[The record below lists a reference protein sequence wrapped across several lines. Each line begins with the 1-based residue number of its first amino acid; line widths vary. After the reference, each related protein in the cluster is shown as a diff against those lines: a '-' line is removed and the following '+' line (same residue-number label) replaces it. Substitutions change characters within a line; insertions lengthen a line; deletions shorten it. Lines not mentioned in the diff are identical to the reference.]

1 MKTIYKTTLSI
12 FLFSVLMVFG
22 AKTAMGASCGHSLG
36 GYQFNTAYDGLVQE
50 LNDLPCDQTPI
61 HFTEVM
67 GQICF
72 KPNPGLKISSH
83 SPYPDSEGEI
93 CFLKSSHHSGFIVVN
108 WREDGKT
115 HQLSYEYM
123 VDGMTPAE
131 MEQIGVDSIGQASP
145 SSCQGGSLYHTSCT
159 VSPRYQ
165 ILKNVITGEETF
177 PEGGV
182 AYKVLS
188 CPGKSGY
195 ICPGYGQKITSYE
208 QFPGDPEEE
217 IMVVYER
224 VLPPVTAD
232 IVGIDLDDPQ
242 RIEQRNNMT
251 VPSAQGGVPNV
262 QIYWY
267 STNATNCTCTKS
279 NGDGC
284 GTGFSQ
290 HPNEPVSATG
300 EGVVDIEGLEGGGY
314 ALTETT
320 TFKVTCD

>member
-165 ILKNVITGEETF
+165 ILKNVKTEEETF

-182 AYKVLS
+182 AFKVLS

-217 IMVVYER
+217 IKVVYER
-224 VLPPVTAD
+224 VLPPVGVT
-232 IVGIDLDDPQ
+232 VYGWDPKEE
-242 RIEQRNNMT
+242 REYEESME
-251 VPSAQGGVPNV
+251 VLSAEDGQSNV
-262 QIYWY
+262 RIYWI
-267 STNATNCTCTKS
+267 SENATSCKCTTFPGGTEGNCGIGAS
-279 NGDGC
+279 S
-284 GTGFSQ
+284 FL
-290 HPNEPVSATG
+290 NEKIYATG
-300 EGVVDIEGLEGGGY
+300 EGAMGPEGEY

>member
-22 AKTAMGASCGHSLG
+22 AKTAMGASCVHSLG
-36 GYQFNTAYDGLVQE
+36 GYEFNTAYVGSVQE
-50 LNDLPCDQTPI
+50 LNNLPCDQTPI
-61 HFTEVM
+61 HFTGTTSQV
-67 GQICF
+67 CF
-72 KPNPGLKISSH
+72 KPNPGLKIVSH
-83 SPYPDSEGEI
+83 SPYPDSEGEV
-93 CFLKSSHHSGFIVVN
+93 CFLKGSHPSGQITVN
-108 WREDGKT
+108 WGGDGKT

-131 MEQIGVDSIGQASP
+131 LEQIKVDVNSIGQASP
-145 SSCQGGSLYHTSCT
+145 ASCQGGSLYHTSCT

-165 ILKNVITGEETF
+165 ILKNVKTGEETF

-182 AYKVLS
+182 AFKVLS

-224 VLPPVTAD
+224 VIPPVKVT
-232 IVGIDLDDPQ
+232 VYGENTKT
-242 RIEQRNNMT
+242 REVKTESIE
-251 VPSAQGGVPNV
+251 VLSAEDGQPNV
-262 QIYWY
+262 QIFWV
-267 STNATNCTCTKS
+267 SENAKSCECTRTPGTK
-279 NGDGC
+279 GDC
-284 GTGFSQ
+284 GTGASARARENVF
-290 HPNEPVSATG
+290 ATG
-300 EGVVDIEGLEGGGY
+300 EGVVGPEGRY

-320 TFKVTCD
+320 TFKVTCDNN

>member
-22 AKTAMGASCGHSLG
+22 AKTAMGASCVHFLG
-36 GYQFNTAYDGLVQE
+36 GYEFNTAYVGSVQE
-50 LNDLPCDQTPI
+50 LNNLPCDQTPI
-61 HFTEVM
+61 HFTGTTSQV
-67 GQICF
+67 CF
-72 KPNPGLKISSH
+72 KPNPGFKIASH

-93 CFLKSSHHSGFIVVN
+93 CLLKRSYPTGQMTVN
-108 WREDGKT
+108 WGGDGKT
-115 HQLSYEYM
+115 HQLSYEYI

-131 MEQIGVDSIGQASP
+131 LEQINVDVNSIGQASP
-145 SSCQGGSLYHTSCT
+145 ASCQGGNLYYTGCT
-159 VSPRYQ
+159 VNPHYRTL
-165 ILKNVITGEETF
+165 IDIETGEETI
-177 PEGGV
+177 PEGG

-217 IMVVYER
+217 IKVVYER
-224 VLPPVTAD
+224 ILPPVTAD

-242 RIEQRNNMT
+242 RIEQRNDMI

-279 NGDGC
+279 TGGGC
-284 GTGFSQ
+284 GTGAS
-290 HPNEPVSATG
+290 EYSGLPVLATG
-300 EGVVDIEGLEGGGY
+300 EPGKGEGNY

-320 TFKVTCD
+320 TFKVTCNP

>member
-22 AKTAMGASCGHSLG
+22 AKTAMGASCVHSLG

-61 HFTEVM
+61 HFTEAM
-67 GQICF
+67 DQICF

-165 ILKNVITGEETF
+165 ILKNVITEEETF

-208 QFPGDPEEE
+208 HPGDPEEE
-217 IMVVYER
+217 IKVVYER
-224 VLPPVTAD
+224 VLPPVGVT
-232 IVGIDLDDPQ
+232 VKGIDLIENPN
-242 RIEQRNNMT
+242 IEQEEEMT
-251 VPSAQGGVPNV
+251 VMSAEGGIPNI
-262 QIYWY
+262 QIRWY
-267 STNATNCTCTKS
+267 SENATNCTCTKS
-279 NGDGC
+279 TGEGGC
-284 GTGFSQ
+284 GIG
-290 HPNEPVSATG
+290 VSPGIGEYALATG
-300 EGVVDIEGLEGGGY
+300 EDGQGNY

-320 TFKVTCD
+320 TFKVTCDNH